1 MELGLGEIVFL
12 FEVVL
17 GGVVGDAHPV
27 IEGLEGEMDVFFGFD
42 FDDGEAGLV
51 IDGEDVG
58 DVAVY
63 AGNRGDLTVEGGVFQ
78 VGFDGLEVEADLG
91 FEPGFGVAGVEGIE
105 FVGRIG
111 GAEAGHFGEG
121 GGFGN
126 VEAAEFEAFWGD
138 FGFGVEGGC
147 FVGAGGEEFGVEV
160 AAVLR
165 VELLGCA
172 GGGVGEEAEVG
183 SGEPLDS

>member
-27 IEGLEGEMDVFFGFD
+27 IEGLEREVDVFFGFD

-63 AGNRGDLTVEGGVFQ
+63 AGDR
-78 VGFDGLEVEADLG
+78 
-91 FEPGFGVAGVEGIE
+91 
-105 FVGRIG
+105 
-111 GAEAGHFGEG
+111 
-121 GGFGN
+121 
-126 VEAAEFEAFWGD
+126 
-138 FGFGVEGGC
+138 
-147 FVGAGGEEFGVEV
+147 
-160 AAVLR
+160 
-165 VELLGCA
+165 
-172 GGGVGEEAEVG
+172 
-183 SGEPLDS
+183 